1 MAKLT
6 KKERAWL
13 DELQA
18 VLNRC
23 PSKRLG
29 FFTIGDP
36 ILVVY
41 DRTKDAEIDKFMD
54 RNTSAEFCT
63 AVQHH
68 DAEFTTID
76 FPAAVHSTC
85 G

>member
-23 PSKRLG
+23 PSTRLG

-36 ILVVY
+36 VLVVY
-41 DRTKDAEIDKFMD
+41 DRTKDLEIDKFMD
-54 RNTSAEFCT
+54 RNSGAEFCT
-63 AVQHH
+63 ATHH
-68 DAEFTTID
+68 YDAEFTTIA
-76 FPAAVHSTC
+76 FPSAVHSTC